1 MSMTTI
7 SCDAD
12 KDYVTA
18 IKLVALRR
26 GVKVGTLVR
35 QALDASHA
43 SEIAAAQRAAAS
55 FFESDGAYEFQ
66 SEHDNEL

>member
-43 SEIAAAQRAAAS
+43 TEIAEAQRATAS
-55 FFESDGAYEFQ
+55 FFEPSGASGFQ
-66 SEHDNEL
+66 SEHE

>member
-7 SCDAD
+7 SCEAD

-18 IKLVALRR
+18 LKLVALRR

-35 QALDASHA
+35 NALDQQHA
-43 SEIAAAQRAAAS
+43 AEIAEAQRAAAS
-55 FFESDGAYEFQ
+55 FFAPDGASEFQ
-66 SEHDNEL
+66 EEHGK